1 MNILIFHNLPRIF
14 CLNHNHIKFKIVIAV
29 VVASVVFLGPG
40 MRFIADMH
48 YRLEIAY
55 EEFQQTKVERDGCLG
70 FSPSCRS
77 LSQRFE
83 DAWLG
88 FNSGRNKNPL
98 LLYKK
103 YRDFLR

>member
-1 MNILIFHNLPRIF
+1 MNILICHNLPRIF
-14 CLNHNHIKFKIVIAV
+14 CLNHNHLKFKIVVAA
-29 VVASVVFLGPG
+29 VVASVVSLGPG

-55 EEFQQTKVERDGCLG
+55 EEFQQTKAERDGCLS